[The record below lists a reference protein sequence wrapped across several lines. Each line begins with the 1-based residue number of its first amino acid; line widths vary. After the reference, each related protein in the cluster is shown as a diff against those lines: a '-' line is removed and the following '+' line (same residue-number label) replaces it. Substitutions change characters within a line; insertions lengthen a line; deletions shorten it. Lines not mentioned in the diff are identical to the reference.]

1 MAQGEVDALNRVF
14 RVTYRM
20 SVRNQ
25 QIQLGYHLRDVLI
38 PNRNAENAADDSE
51 TFWNTNFKPALSND
65 VTLQRVE
72 VQRVN
77 DADYFAK
84 EQTGNVGTLNLALQS
99 TGFAL
104 AVTLKSP
111 SRRRNRNGRFFWPA
125 AGSWANDT
133 IAGGALNTINAAAAA
148 LVSTYTG
155 LVIVGDWQLVVVGKA
170 GVLDTG
176 IPLNAKIW
184 TDVTSI
190 KVNPVVSSLRSRKVG
205 IGA

>member
-25 QIQLGYHLRDVLI
+25 QIQTGFHLRDVLI
-38 PNRNAENAADDSE
+38 PNQTAEDCANVAES
-51 TFWNTNFKPALSND
+51 FWNTNFKPALSSD

-84 EQTGNVGTLNLALQS
+84 EQTGNVGTLGLSLQS
-99 TGFAL
+99 TSFAL
-104 AVTLKSP
+104 AVTLKST

-133 IAGGALNTINAAAAA
+133 IAGSALNTINAAAAA
-148 LVSTYTG
+148 MVTAWVG
-155 LVIVGDWQLVVVGKA
+155 LVIVGDFALVVVGKA

-184 TDVTSI
+184 TDVISV

-205 IGA
+205 VGA